1 MFPIASVTITGS
13 PANTIT
19 FSGIPQIYTHLQVRT
34 NHQLTSASSVGNGA
48 FYFSQINGSGLA
60 FNHQAYGNGASV
72 FSATDANMPVGYS
85 LFTNLTNTF
94 WSSSIID
101 IVDYTNTNKLKTV
114 KSISGSDQNG
124 AGIVG
129 VMSLYWNNSA
139 AINSMVFTG
148 GGSNFQVGTRFD
160 LYGLIGTP
168 TAVTP

>member
-13 PANTIT
+13 AANTIT
-19 FSGIPQIYTHLQVRT
+19 FSGIPQTYTHLQVRT
-34 NHQLTSASSVGNGA
+34 NHQLSAGSVGNGA
-48 FYFSQINGSGLA
+48 FYFSQINGSGLS

-72 FSATDANMPVGYS
+72 FSATDGNMPVGYS
-85 LFTNLTNTF
+85 NFTNLINTF

-114 KSISGSDQNG
+114 RSISGSDQNG

-139 AINSMVFTG
+139 AINSIGFSG

-160 LYGLIGTP
+160 LYGIIGTP
-168 TAVTP
+168 SAVTP